1 MKGLHNRDR
10 VEEKAFF
17 YGTICL
23 GVVFIAIGLSS
34 SLAADQADSPKGPI
48 SRKEFVEIVSLGM
61 PEDDLREAIGDPDAE
76 LQSKEPQFSDLLYRR
91 KILAKS
97 GGREDVKIILFKD
110 YRNVYAIEW
119 ADGSRIER

>member
-1 MKGLHNRDR
+1 MKGLHDRVR
-10 VEEKAFF
+10 VEEKASFF
-17 YGTICL
+17 GAICW
-23 GVVFIAIGLSS
+23 GGVFILIGLSS
-34 SLAADQADSPKGPI
+34 SLAAEQTDGLKGPV
-48 SRKEFVEIVSLGM
+48 SRKEFAEIVSLGM

-76 LQSKEPQFSDLLYRR
+76 LQSKEPQFSDLVYRR

-97 GGREDVKIILFKD
+97 GGREDVKIILFRD